1 MMTHCP
7 PVIPAPTSPSNPP
20 ASWSSLAQRYWLLAR
35 GFVVND
41 IRKRYVGSLMGFF
54 WTVVQ
59 PLIELVTYTF
69 VFTVILLVRFEPH
82 YDTWTNALYLFCGM
96 IAWFALSESLSRSVD
111 LVRENAHLIK
121 KLSFPPSVLATAIVL
136 SEGFS
141 ACVRMAMLFCAALL
155 AGQGITWHALLFL
168 PVLALQMLFTMGL
181 SMLLATTQVYFKD
194 TRHLLGPALL
204 IWMFITPIF
213 YPASLFPKQFAPLLM
228 LNPLSHLVGI
238 YRELVLNH
246 VVPQWGSVI
255 IFTTMALTTFG
266 LGAVTFA
273 RHRRRFPDLV

>member
-1 MMTHCP
+1 VASP
-7 PVIPAPTSPSNPP
+7 LPRAAPAAPTTFSDH
-20 ASWSSLAQRYWLLAR
+20 ARRYWLLVRSFA
-35 GFVVND
+35 VND

-96 IAWFALSESLSRSVD
+96 VAWLGLSESLSRSVD

-121 KLSFPPSVLATAIVL
+121 KLSFPPSVLVASIVL

-141 ACVRMAMLFCAALL
+141 AVIRLTMLFGAALL
-155 AGQGITWHALLFL
+155 TGQGITGHALLFL
-168 PVLALQMLFTMGL
+168 PVLALQMMFTMGL

-228 LNPLSHLVGI
+228 LNPLSHLIGI
-238 YRELVLNH
+238 YRELILNH
-246 VVPQWGSVI
+246 VFPQWGSVL
-255 IFTTMALTTFG
+255 IFTTMAVTTFG
-266 LGAVTFA
+266 LGAVTFY
-273 RHRRRFPDLV
+273 RHSRRFPDLV

>member
-1 MMTHCP
+1 MT
-7 PVIPAPTSPSNPP
+7 
-20 ASWSSLAQRYWLLAR
+20 RYWLLTR
-35 GFVVND
+35 SFVVND

-82 YDTWTNALYLFCGM
+82 YDTATNALYLFCGM
-96 IAWFALSESLSRSVD
+96 IGWLALSESLSRSVD

-121 KLSFPPSVLATAIVL
+121 KLSFPPSVLVASVVL

-141 ACVRMAMLFCAALL
+141 AVVRMAMLLAAALL
-155 AGQGITWHALLFL
+155 VSQGITWHALLFV
-168 PVLALQMLFTMGL
+168 PVLFLQMLFTMGL

-194 TRHLLGPALL
+194 TRHILGPALL

-228 LNPLSHLVGI
+228 LNPLSHLIGI

-246 VVPQWGSVI
+246 VVPQWGSVL
-255 IFTTMALTTFG
+255 IFTTMAATTFV
-266 LGAVTFA
+266 LGAVTFY
-273 RHRRRFPDLV
+273 RHSKRFPDLV

>member
-1 MMTHCP
+1 VNAP
-7 PVIPAPTSPSNPP
+7 PPRPGASLPTTPA
-20 ASWSSLAQRYWLLAR
+20 AHLRRYWLLVRSFA
-35 GFVVND
+35 VND

-69 VFTVILLVRFEPH
+69 VFTVILLVRFEPQ
-82 YDTWTNALYLFCGM
+82 YDTLTNALYLFCGM
-96 IAWFALSESLSRSVD
+96 IAWLSLSESLSRSVD
-111 LVRENAHLIK
+111 LIRENAHLIK
-121 KLSFPPSVLATAIVL
+121 KLSFPPSVLLASVVL
-136 SEGFS
+136 SDGFS
-141 ACVRMAMLFCAALL
+141 AVVRMMMLFVAALL
-155 AGQGITWHALLFL
+155 SGQGITWHALLFV
-168 PVLALQMLFTMGL
+168 PVLALQMVFTMGL

-228 LNPLSHLVGI
+228 LNPLSHLVGL

-246 VVPQWGSVI
+246 VVPQWGSVL

-266 LGAVTFA
+266 LGVVTFV
-273 RHRRRFPDLV
+273 RHSRRFPDLV